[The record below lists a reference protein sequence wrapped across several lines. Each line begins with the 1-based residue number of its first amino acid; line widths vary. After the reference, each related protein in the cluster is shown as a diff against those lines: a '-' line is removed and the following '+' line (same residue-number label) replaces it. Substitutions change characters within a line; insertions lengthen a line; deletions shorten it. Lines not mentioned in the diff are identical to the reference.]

1 MQILDDQIHL
11 SATDLA
17 RHLGCAHL
25 TELERLAAAKKL
37 ERPHRH
43 DPMREVLEKRGLE
56 HEAAYIEHLRN
67 DGARTVEK
75 IPGFEVTDEACAA
88 TLAAMEAGTD
98 VIVQAALRG
107 ERWRGRAD
115 VLLRVE
121 EPTGR
126 WAWSYEVVDTKLSM
140 ETRPGTIL
148 QLCLYSELLEEL
160 QGAAPVRMHVVTPAA
175 YHKPDSYRLGDFL
188 AYHRLVKNALANAT
202 GAPPAGDPALYPEPC
217 PECDWCRWWP
227 RCNERRRADEHL
239 SLVAGATRLQRGQL
253 APLGFDTVTKLAGA
267 PAPLAPRPKRGSKES
282 YERIREQA
290 RVQVASRGAPAPVW
304 EPLEPI
310 APDRGLARLP
320 APSPGDVFFDFE
332 SDPFAE
338 DGGREY
344 LFGWVALSESGTPE
358 YKRRWA
364 LTAEEERLAF
374 EEFIDRVMARLAQ
387 HPDLHVYHF
396 GIYEPAAFKRLAGK
410 YATRDDDLDRLLRG
424 KRFIDLH
431 AVVRQGMRVG
441 VERYGLKELE
451 PLHGFTRTLDLR
463 EASKNLRAVERLIE
477 LGGTIS
483 LPAEGVDAV
492 ETYNRDDCLS
502 TLSLR
507 DWLEEKRDEVA
518 GPLGVSIPRPE
529 LEAGDPSDEAV
540 ERKKELQEL
549 FDGLT
554 AGLPDDRDAHSD
566 EERARWL
573 LAHLLDWHWREKKA
587 TAWEYYRL
595 TELAGEELLDEK
607 AGLAGLELVED
618 LGVPKRARLPVHR
631 YRYALQEHNVGPGDL
646 FYEGKT
652 KVGTIVALDKSARTV
667 DIRKTGESIAHHP
680 SDGFGHQDFRDKP
693 KPQALAN
700 LARWVLEN
708 GVDAP
713 GPYRAARD
721 LLLRRPPRVAPAR
734 RTLLPGKEKVGTEV
748 RRLVLELDHGVLPV
762 QGPPGAGKTY
772 LGARMICSLVA
783 AGKKVGV
790 TAVSHK
796 VIRNLLDETVE
807 AAAAEGLDL
816 SIVQRVREATPGGA
830 PGITEITG
838 KAEDLGDA
846 LRSGGAQV
854 GGATSWS
861 WARKDFEGIVD
872 VLIVDEAGQMS
883 LADTIAS
890 APCAKS
896 VVLLGDPQQ
905 LEQPIQGSHP
915 EGCDSSALA
924 HLLDG
929 KDTISPEAGVFLAD
943 TYRLHPTLAAFTS
956 HVFYE
961 GRLDSHAS
969 CTQQAILGDSPLKGA
984 GLWWKPC
991 PHSGNQSSSPEEV
1004 DAVASIFEHLASG
1017 NLAWRNQKE
1026 EVAPLTSEDVL
1037 IVAPY
1042 NMQVN
1047 ALRERLPGARI
1058 GTVDKFQGQQAAV
1071 VLYSMTA
1078 SSAED
1083 APRGM
1088 GFLYDLHRL
1097 NVATSRA
1104 RCAVVLVASPAVLEP
1119 ECRSPEQMR
1128 LANAVCWFR
1137 EVAGEVPGA
1146 G

>member
-1 MQILDDQIHL
+1 MKIVDDELHL

-25 TELERLAAAKKL
+25 AELEQLAAAKKL

-56 HEAAYIEHLRN
+56 HEAAYIEHLRA
-67 DGARTVEK
+67 DGARSVEK
-75 IPGFEVTDEACAA
+75 IAGFEITDEACAA
-88 TLAAMEAGTD
+88 TLAAMEAGVD
-98 VIVQAALRG
+98 VIVQAALRSQ
-107 ERWRGRAD
+107 RWRGRAD
-115 VLLRVE
+115 VLLRVD

-148 QLCLYSELLEEL
+148 QLCLYSELLEEI
-160 QGAAPVRMHVVTPAA
+160 QGVWPKRMHVVTPAA
-175 YHKPDSYRLGDFL
+175 YEQPETYRLNDFL
-188 AYHRLVKNALANAT
+188 AYHRLVKDALASAT
-202 GAPPAGDPALYPEPC
+202 TAAAPSDAPSLYPEPC
-217 PECDWCRWWP
+217 TECDWCRWWP
-227 RCNERRRADEHL
+227 RCDKRRRDDDHL

-253 APLGFDTVTKLAGA
+253 APLGFDTVAKLAAA
-267 PAPLAPRPKRGSKES
+267 PMPLDPRPKRGSKES

-290 RVQVASRGAPAPVW
+290 RLQVASRDTPRPIW

-310 APDRGLARLP
+310 EEGRGSARLP

-332 SDPFAE
+332 GDPFAG

-344 LFGWVALSESGTPE
+344 LFGWVELDENGTPK
-358 YKRRWA
+358 YHRRWA
-364 LTAEEERLAF
+364 LTAAEERGAF
-374 EEFIDRVMARLAQ
+374 EEFIDRVMQRLEQ

-424 KRFIDLH
+424 KRFVDLH

-441 VERYGLKELE
+441 VERYSLKELE
-451 PLHGFTRTLDLR
+451 PLHAFTRALDLR
-463 EASKNLRAVERLIE
+463 EASKNLRAVEQLIE

-483 LPAEGVDAV
+483 LPAAGVEAV
-492 ETYNRDDCLS
+492 EVYNRDDCLS

-507 DWLEEKRDEVA
+507 DWLEVKREEVESN
-518 GPLGVSIPRPE
+518 LGKAIPRPE
-529 LEAGDPSDEAV
+529 LDPGDPSEKAI

-549 FDGLT
+549 VDALTDGL
-554 AGLPDDRDAHSD
+554 PEDRDLHSD

-573 LAHLLDWHWREKKA
+573 LAHLLDWHWREDKA
-587 TAWEYYRL
+587 TAWEFFRL
-595 TELAGEELLDEK
+595 AGLAGEELLDEK
-607 AGLAGLELVED
+607 AGLAGLELAED
-618 LGVPKRARLPVHR
+618 LGVPKGRRVPVHR
-631 YRYALQEHNVGPGDL
+631 YRYALQEHNVGVRDVLHVG
-646 FYEGKT
+646 ET
-652 KVGTIVALDKSARTV
+652 KVGEVIAIDKQARTI
-667 DIRKTGESIAHHP
+667 DIRKRKDSIDHHP
-680 SDGFGHQDFRDKP
+680 SYGFGHRDFAAPP
-693 KPQALAN
+693 KPQTLARI
-700 LARWVLEN
+700 ARWVIEN
-708 GVDAP
+708 GIDAP
-713 GPYRAARD
+713 GRFRAARD
-721 LLLRRPPRVAPAR
+721 LLLRRPPRVVSG
-734 RTLLPGKEKVGTEV
+734 RTALLPGEQEV
-748 RRLVLELDHGVLPV
+748 KAEIRSLVLDLDHGVLPV

-772 LGARMICSLVA
+772 LGARMICALVA

-796 VIRNLLDETVE
+796 VIRNLLE
-807 AAAAEGLDL
+807 AAVKAAAEEGLDL
-816 SIVQRVREATPGGA
+816 SVVQRVSEATDGGV

-846 LRSGGAQV
+846 LRSGDAKV

-861 WARKDFEGIVD
+861 WAREDFEDIVD

-883 LADTIAS
+883 LADTVAS

-924 HLLDG
+924 HLLNG
-929 KDTISPEAGVFLAD
+929 KDTIPEDAGVFLAD
-943 TYRLHPTLAAFTS
+943 TYRLHPKLASFTS
-956 HVFYE
+956 DVFYE
-961 GRLDSHAS
+961 SRLASHAS
-969 CTQQAILGDSPLKGA
+969 CTQQAILGDSPFAGA
-984 GLWWKPC
+984 GLWWRPC
-991 PHSGNQSSSPEEV
+991 AHTGNQSSSPEEV
-1004 DAVASIFEHLASG
+1004 DAVASIFEHLVSSG
-1017 NLAWRNQKE
+1017 LEWKNEKGV
-1026 EVAPLTSEDVL
+1026 VAPMSSEDVL

-1047 ALRERLPGARI
+1047 ALTERLPGARI
-1058 GTVDKFQGQQAAV
+1058 GTVDKFQGQEAAV

-1137 EVAGEVPGA
+1137 EVAEVV
-1146 G
+1146 